1 MTRRIAMEE
10 ASNNASDMKEELR
23 NRFNQLRQEEIT
35 QEILELSAGVE

>member
-10 ASNNASDMKEELR
+10 ASNNANDMKEELR
-23 NRFNQLRQEEIT
+23 NRYNQLRQEEIT